1 MDVNH
6 IHVAAGEVQPVIF
19 EKVLGEKPGGG
30 MVPNPDFDI
39 PIGTAVG
46 LDAAGALKAIKSYR
60 LVKANLVGDTTIEIA
75 KGSGIV
81 SGDVIGTAK
90 KSVASTAVDSTHQA
104 KDVVTITLG
113 VAVANGTVLYQAA
126 GVSAAAA
133 VPSLTPSYLTGAVVY
148 AGKGDQLVKL
158 VNIAVVRKE
167 TVNASLEVLALIPTI
182 KAV

>member
-1 MDVNH
+1 MEVNH
-6 IHVAAGEVQPVIF
+6 IHVAAGKPQPVIF

-30 MVPNPDFDI
+30 IVPNPDFDI

-46 LDAAGALKAIKSYR
+46 QDAGVLKPIKAYR

-90 KSVASTAVDSTHQA
+90 KSVASTAVDTTNSE

-113 VAVANGTVLYQAA
+113 VALDNGAVLYQSA
-126 GVSAAAA
+126 GVHATQS
-133 VPSLTPSYLTGAVVY
+133 VPFLTPSYLTGADVY
-148 AGKGDQLVKL
+148 AGKGDQLIKL

-167 TVNASLEVLALIPTI
+167 TVNASSEVLALLPTI